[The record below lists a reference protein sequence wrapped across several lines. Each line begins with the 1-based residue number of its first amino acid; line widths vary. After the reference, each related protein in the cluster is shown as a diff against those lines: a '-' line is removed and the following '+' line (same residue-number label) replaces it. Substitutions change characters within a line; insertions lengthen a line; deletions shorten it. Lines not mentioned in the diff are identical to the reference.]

1 MRTGRPCHRCEV
13 RGAATPDRGQGPG
26 TDDGGQRLVRRFLIA
41 LAVIVVL
48 IGASL
53 AASSWVRGPSA
64 AVPQAPA
71 VSPAATDRLPA
82 ATAKSASVPAV
93 PASPSTASASTAAL
107 TGLPDPHLTPGAIN
121 PNVRPDTLAG
131 TICKSGWTKT
141 VRPPSA
147 YTSALKVVQIV
158 EYGYADKNP
167 RHYEEDHLVPLE
179 LGGAPRD
186 PKNLWPEP
194 RTASLPDG
202 TPIGADEK
210 DHLENAL
217 KRDVCDGTMA
227 LASAQRAIASDW
239 VQAWIDAGRP

>member
-1 MRTGRPCHRCEV
+1 MREV
-13 RGAATPDRGQGPG
+13 RGAATPDRGEGPG
-26 TDDGGQRLVRRFLIA
+26 TDDRGHRLVRRLLVV
-41 LAVIVVL
+41 LAVIFVL
-48 IGASL
+48 VGASM
-53 AASSWVRGPSA
+53 AVSSWVREPSA
-64 AVPQAPA
+64 AVPPAPA
-71 VSPAATDRLPA
+71 VSPAAAAVSPA
-82 ATAKSASVPAV
+82 SAA
-93 PASPSTASASTAAL
+93 PASPSVSSAPPAARQ
-107 TGLPDPHLTPGAIN
+107 GLPDPHLTPGAVN

-131 TICKSGWTKT
+131 TICTSGWTKT

-147 YTSALKVVQIV
+147 YTSALKIVQIV

-186 PKNLWPEP
+186 PRNLWPEP
-194 RTASLPDG
+194 LTASLPDG

-239 VQAWIDAGRP
+239 IQAWIDAGRP